1 MTTSEIKTMLVAV
14 DSTVERYESSRTGS
28 EAYTVWR
35 ELGPGAF
42 FADGKHQDVTR
53 FQIDRF
59 TKTEDDTVAAAI
71 FTALE
76 ARDDVAF
83 EYLVDHE
90 TDTGY
95 IHHIYDCEGC

>member
-1 MTTSEIKTMLVAV
+1 MTTSDIKTMLVAV
-14 DSTVERYESSRTGS
+14 DSTVERSESSQTGS

-35 ELGPGAF
+35 ELGDGAL
-42 FADGKHQDVTR
+42 FADGVNQGGIR
-53 FQIDRF
+53 FQVDRF

-76 ARDDVAF
+76 ARDDVSF
-83 EYLVDHE
+83 EYLVDYE

-95 IHHIYDCEGC
+95 IHHIFDCEGC

>member
-1 MTTSEIKTMLVAV
+1 MTTSDIKTMLVAI
-14 DSTVERYESSRTGS
+14 DSTVERYESSHNGS

-35 ELGPGAF
+35 EVGEGAF
-42 FADGKHQDVTR
+42 FADGQHQGVTR
-53 FQIDRF
+53 FQVDRF

-71 FTALE
+71 FTALD

-83 EYLVDHE
+83 EYIVDYE
-90 TDTGY
+90 ADTGY